1 MEENRNRKR
10 LKRNS
15 IWHRDD
21 AGSNTGTSQEWA
33 RKKARGRQNDAEQE
47 KQDAQWHCGAVSEPL
62 LPFLS
67 DRRRDT
73 AGKTLPPLLT
83 EMDSWE
89 GIAGGM
95 PPWEDALALRDEE
108 HEVMASLFE
117 SCQLQG
123 DRNPLKIVRASNQYL
138 FDETDTPYLDC
149 VNSVAHVGHCH
160 PAVVDAVAGTVGSL
174 MNPCGW
180 DFDYGDIKYPKD
192 LQSYLPS
199 NLNTFLFCN
208 SGSEAVDLAVQ
219 LARLYTRGNDVLVV
233 DNAFHGSIDSVH
245 HLSPKVSKANNI
257 SSVDW
262 VHVVTMPD
270 LYRGPYQ
277 ADDPLAVKKYVA
289 DARDMIDRI
298 RLNGRKISC
307 FIAEPM
313 LTIPGCIIPPDVW
326 LQDMYKMVRDAG
338 GLCIADEVQTGLGR
352 LGSHLWSFEAQGV
365 TPDILI
371 IGKAIGNGY
380 PMACVV
386 TSPDIAALLG
396 SRIKEYKCTA
406 VMNAVGCTVL
416 DVLQRDQLMA
426 SATTVGSFLQ
436 SELSK
441 LRRKHEYIGDVRG
454 SGLLFGLEVVWN
466 KQSKKPAKEIA
477 EQIVNRMKQEN
488 IILANEGD
496 NRNILMIM
504 PPMCFTQENA
514 VLLIE
519 KLDKVL
525 TESHN
530 QRLARDRVTNVP
542 TTSQQAIP
550 GTSDGRLGIIQPQ
563 EEEEDDDLIA
573 ASREAMDLEYAQ
585 HCYHDLD

>member
-1 MEENRNRKR
+1 M
-10 LKRNS
+10 
-15 IWHRDD
+15 I
-21 AGSNTGTSQEWA
+21 TGVE
-33 RKKARGRQNDAEQE
+33 
-47 KQDAQWHCGAVSEPL
+47 
-62 LPFLS
+62 
-67 DRRRDT
+67 RRDRT
-73 AGKTLPPLLT
+73 PASAAHAQSIEQPRGHQDDSGVIRRPSAPLAEEEKRPIKCPALPSAI
-83 EMDSWE
+83 M
-89 GIAGGM
+89 I
-95 PPWEDALALRDEE
+95 
-108 HEVMASLFE
+108 MAEAMRVLPANIMQMCKPQRLERAARRSE

-138 FDETDTPYLDC
+138 FDDADTPYLDC

-180 DFDYGDIKYPKD
+180 DFDYGDIRYPKD
-192 LQSYLPS
+192 LQSYLPD

-262 VHVVTMPD
+262 VHVIAMPD

-277 ADDPLAVKKYVA
+277 GDDPLAIKKYIA
-289 DARDMIDRI
+289 NTRDMLEKV

-396 SRIKEYKCTA
+396 SRVKEYKCTA
-406 VMNAVGCTVL
+406 VMNAVGCAVL
-416 DVLQRDQLMA
+416 DVLHRDQFMA
-426 SATTVGSFLQ
+426 SAASVGSFLLT
-436 SELSK
+436 ELSK

-454 SGLLFGLEVVWN
+454 RGLLFGVEVVWN

-496 NRNILMIM
+496 HRNVLMIM

-519 KLDKVL
+519 KLDKVF
-525 TESHN
+525 TESYS
-530 QRLARDRVTNVP
+530 QRPARDLVISVSSLNQNV
-542 TTSQQAIP
+542 QAIP
-550 GTSDGRLGIIQPQ
+550 SVSDGRLGIIQPQ
-563 EEEEDDDLIA
+563 EEDDELIA
-573 ASREAMDLEYAQ
+573 ASRDTMDLEYAQ